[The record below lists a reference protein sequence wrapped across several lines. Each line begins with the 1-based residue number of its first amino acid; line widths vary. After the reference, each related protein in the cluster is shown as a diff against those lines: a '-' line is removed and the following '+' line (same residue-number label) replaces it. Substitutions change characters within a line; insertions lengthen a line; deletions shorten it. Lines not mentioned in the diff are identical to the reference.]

1 MARYSEAFR
10 TAIIAKILSPE
21 KPSIRSVA
29 SESGIPIGTVLNWLK
44 QNNINVTMKQ
54 EPEETPTSIDDNSL
68 SEQFNII
75 LETSPMSEEELNAYC
90 RQKGIYPSDIKI
102 WKQEMTDN
110 LDARNKKT
118 LTKENNALKI
128 QVRELK
134 SELRVKEKALA
145 ESAALLLLKKKARII
160 WGDLEDDD

>member
-1 MARYSEAFR
+1 MRYSEDFK

-29 SESGIPIGTVLNWLK
+29 SENDIPISTVLSWLK
-44 QNNINVTMKQ
+44 QKNINVTMTQ
-54 EPEETPTSIDDNSL
+54 ESNEPPKSVDDNSL

-75 LETSPMSEEELNAYC
+75 LKTASMPEEELNAYC
-90 RQKGIYPSDIKI
+90 RQKGIYPTDIEV
-102 WKQEMTDN
+102 WKQEMVDN
-110 LDARNKKT
+110 LDTRNKKA
-118 LTKENNALKI
+118 LARENNTLKV

-134 SELRVKEKALA
+134 SELKVKEKALV

-160 WGDLEDDD
+160 WEDQEDDD